1 MDSQGVQ
8 KQLSFERITDRPV
21 LVQPSAGM
29 MSSDAGLIPVREL
42 DRCWKFTER
51 FAGCLDDSRV
61 DPDHTLDEMIR
72 QRLFGIIAGYEDCN
86 DHDDLRS
93 DPVFKIVAQRNPADH
108 DLASQPTLS
117 RFENAIT
124 PAMLMRLIEFQVTTG
139 VERLRQHHRG
149 SLPNE
154 IILDI
159 DPTDDAT
166 HGKQQLTLFHG
177 YYKQHQY
184 FPQIISEPTTKHIF
198 LAWLRPG
205 AVSPSLGADDDL
217 LRVVTALR
225 NAKPDVSIHIR
236 GDCGFGVPKM
246 YDICEKQGLS
256 YTFGIATNARL
267 KVLAREL
274 MDRAVAQYEQ
284 TGQKQRLFTHF
295 KYQAESWPHPRTV
308 VAKAECQAA
317 GTNLRF
323 VVTSGN
329 ATSDAEA
336 EALYD
341 AYIQRGESEQHN
353 DELKNGLSMDRLS
366 CHRFLANFWR
376 LLLHVAAY
384 NLLNAFRDSDE
395 IPASLRHAQPQTW
408 RVRLIK
414 VAARVIQSTR
424 RILVEVSSS
433 WPHWPLY
440 VQATARCQVL
450 ATTGHT

>member
-1 MDSQGVQ
+1 MESQGALQ
-8 KQLSFERITDRPV
+8 QLVFEGMIDRPV
-21 LVQPSAGM
+21 VVRPSAGM
-29 MSSDAGLIPVREL
+29 MSSDAGLIPLREL
-42 DRCWKFTER
+42 DRRWKFTER
-51 FAGCLDDSRV
+51 FADCLDDSRV

-93 DPVFKIVAQRNPADH
+93 DPVFKIVAERNPCDD

-117 RFENAIT
+117 RFENSIT
-124 PAMLMRLIEFQVTTG
+124 PAMLMRLIEFQITTG
-139 VERLRQHHRG
+139 VERLQQQHGG
-149 SLPNE
+149 SLPDE
-154 IILDI
+154 VILDI

-184 FPQIISEPTTKHIF
+184 FPQIISEPTTKHVF

-205 AVSPSLGADDDL
+205 AVHPSLGADDDL

-225 NAKPDVSIHIR
+225 KDKPDVSIHIR

-246 YDICEKQGLS
+246 YDVCEENGLS

-267 KVLAREL
+267 KVLAQEL
-274 MDRAVAQYEQ
+274 MDRAVTQYEQ

-295 KYQAESWPHPRTV
+295 EYQAESWPHPRTV
-308 VAKAECQAA
+308 VAKAECQAV

-323 VVTSGN
+323 VVTSREV
-329 ATSDAEA
+329 ASEIEA
-336 EALYD
+336 EQIYD
-341 AYIQRGESEQHN
+341 AYIQRGESEQRN

-366 CHRFLANFWR
+366 CHRFAANFWR

-384 NLLNAFRDSDE
+384 NLLNAFRDADE
-395 IPASLRHAQPQTW
+395 IPETLRHAQPQTW
-408 RVRLIK
+408 RIRLIK

-424 RILVEVSSS
+424 RTLIEVSSS
-433 WPHWPLY
+433 WPHWSIYTRAAVRSQTFPLP
-440 VQATARCQVL
+440 
-450 ATTGHT
+450 GHT